1 MIAAIL
7 VILAAH
13 WVADLPCQTT
23 WMRMEKWHSWKALSA
38 HAAVY
43 ASVLWGGSSIVFIVH
58 GRPFGSFV
66 AWMLVNGLAHFVQDA
81 ITSRVTHRLW
91 FVDMKKISPS
101 KYCGVCDGYR
111 YTANLKPTANAF
123 FNVICGD
130 QILHAATLLGTAAW
144 WLR

>member
-1 MIAAIL
+1 MIGAIL
-7 VILAAH
+7 VILTAH

-43 ASVLWGGSSIVFIVH
+43 ASVLWGGGSIVFIVH
-58 GRPFGSFV
+58 GRPIGSFV
-66 AWMLVNGLAHFVQDA
+66 AWMLVNVLAHFVQDA
-81 ITSRVTHRLW
+81 ITSRWTHKLW
-91 FVDMKKISPS
+91 PLRPS
-101 KYCGVCDGYR
+101 TPDEYGGRQVYVHKGSGDV
-111 YTANLKPTANAF
+111 NHF
-123 FNVICGD
+123 FDVICGD